1 MKTLT
6 FLMLLLKI
14 ATDFTTA
21 PGPRYIT
28 EGKFSGEQFRQE
40 VLLPKVLE
48 AREKK
53 VTLTV
58 DLDGTS
64 GYATSFLEESFGGL
78 IRENDLSLA
87 TLDSVL
93 KFTSNEEPS
102 LLKEIREYMTE
113 AEEESKKKGAK

>member
-1 MKTLT
+1 
-6 FLMLLLKI
+6 MLLLKI